1 LPFAI
6 RTHILQNCALSYLRI
21 CRQLYNPSG
30 PRCQNWWKQIPDSLL
45 SIHSIAQ
52 LFLLSANCNKE
63 KNSPKEMLK
72 LIKCIRKVD
81 WNCPL
86 HPIESEMAPHI
97 EGQIFNQVNNKKTI
111 YYH

>member
-1 LPFAI
+1 L
-6 RTHILQNCALSYLRI
+6 T
-21 CRQLYNPSG
+21 
-30 PRCQNWWKQIPDSLL
+30 
-45 SIHSIAQ
+45 
-52 LFLLSANCNKE
+52 
-63 KNSPKEMLK
+63 
-72 LIKCIRKVD
+72 CIRKVD